1 MTRPTRSERLR
12 YRFDV
17 WMSRGTAALIGL
29 LAVVSFV
36 FVFVVAVIVWA
47 LPLHPAGEPE
57 GDFLDIFWGNLM
69 RTLDPG
75 TMGADEGWG
84 FRIAMLVVT
93 LGGLVIVASLI
104 GIVSAGFDAQVAELR
119 KGRSRVIE
127 RDHTLIL
134 GWNEKVF
141 TIVHELAIA
150 GASQGRRAI
159 VILADR
165 DKVEMEDAVRSAV
178 ALPRSISLICRT
190 ADPMRPAEIALGS
203 PDEARS
209 IILLAPDGAHD
220 PDADVIKMALAVAH
234 RPDRTRGSGHIVAE
248 LRHAANLEAARLV
261 GGEEVQWVLTDE
273 LIGRITVQSCR
284 GSGLSVVYSELLDFD
299 GHEVY
304 FAAMPELVGESYAA
318 TQLAFVESSVIG
330 VATADRTL
338 LNPDPERVLQP
349 GEQLILVAED
359 DSTIRREAAGAP
371 DETAIVSAGPPA
383 RSSERTTIL
392 GYSARVDTLLCEL
405 DGFAAPGSTA
415 VVVAD
420 LDEPELPETHTLE
433 VRFRRGSPT
442 SRRTLDELG
451 LAATDHVIVLADDT
465 VPVQQADAR
474 TLITLLHLR
483 DIGERAG
490 TSLNVV
496 SEMLDDRNRELAEMT
511 RVDDFIV
518 SDRLVALAL
527 AQLSENR
534 RVAEVFETLFS
545 ASGSELHVRSAAD
558 YVVTDREVDFAT
570 VVAAAQRRGETAL
583 GFRVGARVDHRQPEA
598 GIVVNPRKD
607 LRRRFAPDDGIIVL
621 AQRSRAADPAIAGA
635 PGAVGAG

>member
-12 YRFDV
+12 YRFDA
-17 WMSRGTAALIGL
+17 WMSRGTVALIGL
-29 LAVVSFV
+29 LTVASFV
-36 FVFVVAVIVWA
+36 FVFVVALIVWA

-75 TMGADEGWG
+75 TMADDAGWG

-104 GIVSAGFDAQVAELR
+104 GIVSAGFDAKVADLR

-141 TIVHELAIA
+141 TIVSELAIA
-150 GASQGRRAI
+150 GASQRRRAI

-165 DKVEMEDAVRSAV
+165 DKVEMEDALRSAV
-178 ALPRSISLICRT
+178 GVPRSISVICRT
-190 ADPMRPAEIALGS
+190 ADPMRPAEIALGN
-203 PDEARS
+203 PDQARS
-209 IILLAPDGAHD
+209 IVLLAPEESDD

-234 RPDRTRGSGHIVAE
+234 RPDRTGTSGHIVAE
-248 LRHAANLEAARLV
+248 LRHAMNLEAARLV
-261 GGEEVQWVLTDE
+261 GGDEVQWVLADE

-284 GSGLSVVYSELLDFD
+284 GSGLSMVYSELLAFE
-299 GHEVY
+299 GHEIY
-304 FAAMPELVGESYAA
+304 FAEVPELVGESYGAA
-318 TQLAFVESSVIG
+318 QFEFMESSVIG
-330 VATADRTL
+330 IATADRTL
-338 LNPDPERVLQP
+338 LNPPPETLLGQ
-349 GEQLILVAED
+349 GEQLIVVAED
-359 DSTIRREAAGAP
+359 DSTIRREAANAP
-371 DETAIVSAGPPA
+371 EGDAIIATGSPA
-383 RSSERTTIL
+383 RSPERTMIL
-392 GYSARVDTLLCEL
+392 GYSGRVETLLGEL
-405 DGFAAPGSTA
+405 DGFAVPGSTA

-420 LDEPELPETHTLE
+420 VDPPSFPETRNLE
-433 VRFRRGSPT
+433 VHFRRGAVT
-442 SRRTLDELG
+442 SRRTLDGLG
-451 LAATDHVIVLADDT
+451 LSATDHVIVLADDT
-465 VPVQQADAR
+465 IPVQQADAR

-490 TSLNVV
+490 AALNVV

-534 RVAEVFETLFS
+534 RVAEVFETLFT
-545 ASGSELHVRSAAD
+545 AAGSELHVRRADD
-558 YVVTDREVDFAT
+558 YVVTDREIDFAT

-583 GFRVGARVDHRQPEA
+583 GYRVGARVNHRDPES

-607 LRRRFAPDDGIIVL
+607 VRRRFAPDDGVIVL
-621 AQRSRAADPAIAGA
+621 APR
-635 PGAVGAG
+635 